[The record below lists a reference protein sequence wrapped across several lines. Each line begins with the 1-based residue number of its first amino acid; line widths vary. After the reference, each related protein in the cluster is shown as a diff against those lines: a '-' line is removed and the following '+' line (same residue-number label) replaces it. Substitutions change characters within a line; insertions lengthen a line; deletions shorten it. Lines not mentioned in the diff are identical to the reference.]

1 MSGWHVQ
8 SFDNIFQYFKIFD
21 NILKYLTIF
30 WNIWQYIDVTLLL
43 TVVRITLVLSARSK
57 LPRMISYSF
66 PSHKL
71 WNMSTNIF
79 VDKYGKIHL
88 GTWRTAVFNVETY
101 HAFKLE
107 TLRPQ
112 QVDGLLVLV
121 RKPEQLLSILM
132 IAILKEWQI
141 NQPEGVVVPPEFKSL
156 QTGAEFCKAVQG
168 SMNLPITRKT
178 HLSIMWS
185 TWILVEIAFEVPIT
199 RMVALLSFGM

>member
-1 MSGWHVQ
+1 M
-8 SFDNIFQYFKIFD
+8 
-21 NILKYLTIF
+21 L
-30 WNIWQYIDVTLLL
+30 TLLL
-43 TVVRITLVLSARSK
+43 TVVRMTLVLSARSK

-79 VDKYGKIHL
+79 VDKYVEKYWDKYGKIHL

-121 RKPEQLLSILM
+121 RKPEHLLSILM
-132 IAILKEWQI
+132 ITILQEWQII

-156 QTGAEFCKAVQG
+156 QTRAEFCKAVEG
-168 SMNLPITRKT
+168 SVNQPITVNN

-185 TWILVEIAFEVPIT
+185 TWILVEIASEVPIT